1 MEDVFNIILYRKYL
15 EDFYQYPYDEFK
27 YLERVEY
34 VKRYSDNYLQSII
47 DGTKK
52 FVNFVLKKLEIDNK
66 ILDNIIFT
74 SVELIEKNDIYTGL
88 VGGCPADYIYKVN
101 FCEELLVSKY
111 LLSVCLEN
119 FNIYDSY
126 DVFENWD
133 CDHEIGYF
141 TESFLLNISSNVDN
155 YNKVKVRT
163 L

>member
-101 FCEELLVSKY
+101 CCGELLVSKY
-111 LLSVCLEN
+111 LLSGCLEN

-141 TESFLLNISSNVDN
+141 IESFLLNINSNVDN